1 MKNIAIITGGY
12 SGEDE
17 ISRQSAAMVLNNIDR
32 NLFQPYLI
40 DISRKG
46 WFLVDGENTSVVNKN
61 DFSVN
66 VNGSKVI
73 FDAAFL
79 ALHGTPG
86 ENGVLQGYFEM
97 IDLPCTTGSAF
108 SMAVTFNKYATVQ
121 LLKSAGLAVAQS
133 VLIRTRQKID
143 SAFIGEKVGFPCFVK
158 PNFGGSS
165 IGISKVKQE
174 SDLENAINK
183 ALKESDEVIVECFME
198 GREFTCGVLQVKDTI
213 RAIAVTEIVSKN
225 EFFDYESKYDTS
237 LVDEITPAPID
248 DDLYRKCQELAVETF
263 ITLDCKGMARV
274 DFILTD
280 EGFKIIEINTVPGL
294 TEVSIFPQMAVA
306 SGISKKEMI
315 STLLE
320 NIL

>member
-1 MKNIAIITGGY
+1 MKNIAIITGGF
-12 SGEDE
+12 SGEDM

-32 NLFQPYLI
+32 ERYRPYLI
-40 DISRKG
+40 DISKEG
-46 WFLVDGENTSVVNKN
+46 WFLIDGEKNITIDKN
-61 DFSVN
+61 DFSVD
-66 VNGSKVI
+66 VDGSKI
-73 FDAAFL
+73 TFDAAFL

-97 IDLPCTTGSAF
+97 VDLPCTTGSAF
-108 SMAVTFNKYATVQ
+108 SMAVTFNKFATVQ

-143 SAFIGEKVGFPCFVK
+143 SAFIGGKVGFPCFVK

-165 IGISKVKQE
+165 IGISKVTQE
-174 SDLENAINK
+174 SDLESAINK
-183 ALKESDEVIVECFME
+183 ALNESEEVIIESFME
-198 GREFTCGVLQVKDTI
+198 GREFTCGVIQEKNKV

-225 EFFDYESKYDTS
+225 EFFDFESKYDTS

-248 DDLYRKCQELAVETF
+248 GDLYKKCQELAVETF
-263 ITLDCKGMARV
+263 ITMDCKGMARV

-280 EGFKIIEINTVPGL
+280 EGFKIIEINTVPGM
-294 TEVSIFPQMAVA
+294 TEVSIYPQMAEA

>member
-1 MKNIAIITGGY
+1 MKNIAIITGGF
-12 SGEDE
+12 SGEDM

-32 NLFQPYLI
+32 ERYRPYLI
-40 DISRKG
+40 DISKEG
-46 WFLVDGENTSVVNKN
+46 WFLIDGEKNITIDKN
-61 DFSVN
+61 DFSVD
-66 VNGSKVI
+66 VDGSKI
-73 FDAAFL
+73 TFDAAFL

-97 IDLPCTTGSAF
+97 VDLPCTTGSAF
-108 SMAVTFNKYATVQ
+108 SMAVTFNKFATVQ

-143 SAFIGEKVGFPCFVK
+143 SAFIGGKVGFPCFVK

-165 IGISKVKQE
+165 IGISKVTQE
-174 SDLENAINK
+174 SDLESAINK
-183 ALKESDEVIVECFME
+183 ALNESEEVIIESFME
-198 GREFTCGVLQVKDTI
+198 GREFTCGVIQEKNKV

-225 EFFDYESKYDTS
+225 EFFDFESKYDTS
-237 LVDEITPAPID
+237 LVDEVTPAPID
-248 DDLYRKCQELAVETF
+248 GDLYKKCQELAVETF
-263 ITLDCKGMARV
+263 ITMDCKGMARV

-280 EGFKIIEINTVPGL
+280 EGFKIIEINTVPGM
-294 TEVSIFPQMAVA
+294 TEVSIYPQMAEA